1 LLEISAENF
10 AKVFNVNVFG
20 VQNVVAAVAKGMI
33 AESVQGSIVV
43 LSSVA
48 AFNGG
53 GLMGKGAYSAS
64 KAALLGLVRSYARE
78 LAPLGIRIN
87 NVAPGATETPMTS
100 SLSEEARAKILAQ
113 MLNGRF
119 LDPKEIVGAIKF
131 LLSEDSAA
139 VNGQTLHAN
148 GGAYF
153 G

>member
-1 LLEISAENF
+1 
-10 AKVFNVNVFG
+10 
-20 VQNVVAAVAKGMI
+20 
-33 AESVQGSIVV
+33 
-43 LSSVA
+43 
-48 AFNGG
+48 
-53 GLMGKGAYSAS
+53 MGKGAYSAS

-139 VNGQTLHAN
+139 VNGQTIHAN